1 MKDKRGKRS
10 GGGDINVVFLIAA
23 NRTSFTFFF
32 EGNSNTMFPAST
44 VEICIRS
51 NQDSLKFMNASA
63 WS

>member
-1 MKDKRGKRS
+1 M
-10 GGGDINVVFLIAA
+10 NVVCLIAA
-23 NRTSFTFFF
+23 MANRPIAQVLLFF

-51 NQDSLKFMNASA
+51 NQDSLKFTNASA